1 MSVFFGTSPSNR
13 ACYGQNCVS
22 PKKDKMRQIY
32 QKIPEL
38 IEASQ
43 VGAYCTVVETK
54 GSTPQK
60 PGSKLLI
67 LPDLR
72 NVGTLGGGCV
82 EAEARRQAIGL
93 MQGGMPRLLEFQLD
107 SDYGWDDGLIC
118 GGNMKIFIDLPKTH
132 AEAEMFER
140 LQSLNEEQ
148 VPLVC
153 ATVVTSEKQGIQVGM
168 KMIFANTG
176 ERIGTLG
183 DPALETAIAA
193 KTDEVL
199 KDNRAVLLRE
209 NETAAVFLEPL
220 QPRPT
225 LLIAGAGHVGQALC
239 HLGNWLDF
247 DIVIVDDRADFASAE
262 RLPEADKIIVGDIET
277 ELRNYPIT
285 PLTYVVIVTRGHQHD
300 ESALHAVVESDA
312 RYIGL
317 IGSRRKIKLIFDDLL
332 DLGIPT
338 ERLQRV
344 YAPVG
349 LNINS
354 KTVPEIAVSIASQL
368 IQIRN
373 AAENVHTFNA
383 EPERMP
389 TVKVA
394 GA

>member
-1 MSVFFGTSPSNR
+1 
-13 ACYGQNCVS
+13 
-22 PKKDKMRQIY
+22 MREIY

-38 IEASQ
+38 IESSQ

-93 MQGGMPRLLEFQLD
+93 MQGGVPRLLEFQLD

-118 GGNMKIFIDLPKTH
+118 GGNMKIFIDLPRTL
-132 AEAEMFER
+132 AESEMFER
-140 LQSLNEEQ
+140 LQALNEEK

-153 ATVVTSEKQGIQVGM
+153 ATVVTSEKQGIVVGM
-168 KMIFANTG
+168 KMIFATNG

-183 DPALETAIAA
+183 DSALEAA
-193 KTDEVL
+193 VEEKTTGVL
-199 KDNRAVLLRE
+199 EGNRAVLFEE
-209 NETAAVFLEPL
+209 NESAAVFLEPL

-239 HLGNWLDF
+239 HLGSWLDF
-247 DIVIVDDRADFASAE
+247 DIVIVDDRVDFASTE
-262 RLPEADKIIVGDIET
+262 RLPEAHKIIVGDIAT

-300 ESALHAVVESDA
+300 ESALHSVVESDA

-332 DLGIPT
+332 EIGISK

-373 AAENVHTFNA
+373 AAEGVNTFDA

-389 TVKVA
+389 TIKVA

>member
-1 MSVFFGTSPSNR
+1 
-13 ACYGQNCVS
+13 
-22 PKKDKMRQIY
+22 MREIY

-38 IEASQ
+38 IGSSQ

-118 GGNMKIFIDLPKTH
+118 GGNMKIFIDLPKTA

-140 LQSLNEEQ
+140 LQALNDEKI
-148 VPLVC
+148 PLVC
-153 ATVVTSEKQGIQVGM
+153 ATIVASEKPGVEVGM

-183 DPALETAIAA
+183 NTVLETAIEE
-193 KTDEVL
+193 KTDGVL
-199 KDNRAVLLRE
+199 KDNRAVLFRK

-247 DIVIVDDRADFASAE
+247 DVVIVDDRVDFASAE

-332 DLGIPT
+332 DLGIST
-338 ERLQRV
+338 ESLQRV

-354 KTVPEIAVSIASQL
+354 KTVPEIAVSIASQI

-373 AAENVHTFNA
+373 AAENVHTVDA
-383 EPERMP
+383 QPERMP

>member
-1 MSVFFGTSPSNR
+1 
-13 ACYGQNCVS
+13 
-22 PKKDKMRQIY
+22 MREIY

-38 IEASQ
+38 IGSSQ

-67 LPDLR
+67 LPDLQ

-118 GGNMKIFIDLPKTH
+118 GGNMKIFIDLPKTLT
-132 AEAEMFER
+132 EAEMFER
-140 LQSLNEEQ
+140 LQALNEEQ
-148 VPLVC
+148 IPLVC
-153 ATVVTSEKQGIQVGM
+153 ATVVTSEKQGIEVGM
-168 KMIFANTG
+168 KMIFATNG

-183 DPALETAIAA
+183 DSTLETAVEE
-193 KTDEVL
+193 KVPEVL
-199 KDNRAVLLRE
+199 ENNRAVLFQE
-209 NETAAVFLEPL
+209 NETAALFLEPL

-239 HLGNWLDF
+239 HLGSWLDF
-247 DIVIVDDRADFASAE
+247 DIAIVDDRADFASAD
-262 RLPEADKIIVGDIET
+262 RLPEADKIIIGDIAT

-300 ESALHAVVESDA
+300 ESALHSVVESNA

-332 DLGIPT
+332 EIGIPK
-338 ERLQRV
+338 EKLQRV

-354 KTVPEIAVSIASQL
+354 KTVPEIAVSIVSQL

-373 AAENVHTFNA
+373 ASEDVTTFDA
-383 EPERMP
+383 QPQRMP

>member
-1 MSVFFGTSPSNR
+1 
-13 ACYGQNCVS
+13 
-22 PKKDKMRQIY
+22 MREIY

-38 IEASQ
+38 IESSQ

-93 MQGGMPRLLEFQLD
+93 MQGGGPRLLEFQLD

-118 GGNMKIFIDLPKTH
+118 GGNMKIFIDLPRTR
-132 AEAEMFER
+132 AESEMFER
-140 LQSLNEEQ
+140 LQALNAEKI
-148 VPLVC
+148 PLVC
-153 ATVVTSEKQGIQVGM
+153 ATVVSSEKQGVEVGM
-168 KMIFANTG
+168 KMIFATNG
-176 ERIGTLG
+176 ERIGMLG
-183 DPALETAIAA
+183 DSALEAA
-193 KTDEVL
+193 VEEKMPGVL
-199 KDNRAVLLRE
+199 EENRAVLFQE
-209 NETAAVFLEPL
+209 NETTGIFLEPL

-239 HLGNWLDF
+239 HLGSWLDF
-247 DIVIVDDRADFASAE
+247 DIVIVDDRADFASAD
-262 RLPEADKIIVGDIET
+262 RLPEADKIIVGDIAT

-285 PLTYVVIVTRGHQHD
+285 PLSYVVIVTRGHQHD
-300 ESALHAVVESDA
+300 ESALHSVVESNA

-332 DLGIPT
+332 ELGISK
-338 ERLQRV
+338 ERLRRV

-373 AAENVHTFNA
+373 AADNVHTFDA
-383 EPERMP
+383 QPERMP
-389 TVKVA
+389 TIKVT

>member
-1 MSVFFGTSPSNR
+1 
-13 ACYGQNCVS
+13 
-22 PKKDKMRQIY
+22 MREIY
-32 QKIPEL
+32 QKISEL
-38 IEASQ
+38 IDSDQ

-72 NVGTLGGGCV
+72 NIGTLGGGCV

-93 MQGGMPRLLEFQLD
+93 MQDGKPRLLQFQLD

-118 GGNMKIFIDLPKTH
+118 GGHMKIFIDLPKTR
-132 AEAEMFER
+132 AEAEMFVR
-140 LQSLNEEQ
+140 LQDLNTAK

-153 ATVVTSEKQGIQVGM
+153 ATVVESEQNDVDVGM
-168 KMIFANTG
+168 KMIYAING

-183 DPALETAIAA
+183 NMALEADIESEISDILDKNQPITYQQ
-193 KTDEVL
+193 
-199 KDNRAVLLRE
+199 KDSS
-209 NETAAVFLEPL
+209 TVFLEPL

-239 HLGNWLDF
+239 HLGSWLDF
-247 DIVIVDDRADFASAE
+247 DIVIVDDRADFASTE
-262 RLPEADKIIVGDIET
+262 RLPEADDIIVGDIAE
-277 ELRNYPIT
+277 ELRNYPINH
-285 PLTYVVIVTRGHQHD
+285 LTYVVIVTRGHQHD
-300 ESALHAVVESDA
+300 ESALHSVVESEA

-332 DLGIPT
+332 EVGIPI

-344 YAPVG
+344 FAPIG
-349 LNINS
+349 LDINS

-368 IQIRN
+368 IQVRN
-373 AAENVHTFNA
+373 SAENVDYYESQPA
-383 EPERMP
+383 RMP
-389 TVKVA
+389 TIKL
-394 GA
+394 

>member
-1 MSVFFGTSPSNR
+1 
-13 ACYGQNCVS
+13 
-22 PKKDKMRQIY
+22 MREIY

-38 IEASQ
+38 IESSQ

-118 GGNMKIFIDLPKTH
+118 GGNMKIFIDLPKTT
-132 AEAEMFER
+132 AEADMFER
-140 LQSLNEEQ
+140 LQSLNAEK

-153 ATVVTSEKQGIQVGM
+153 ATVVTSEKQSVAVGM
-168 KMIFANTG
+168 KMIFATNG

-183 DPALETAIAA
+183 DSPLEIAVEG
-193 KTDEVL
+193 KIPQVL
-199 KDNRAVLLRE
+199 EDNRALLFQE
-209 NETAAVFLEPL
+209 NETAGVFLEPL

-239 HLGNWLDF
+239 HLGSWLDF

-262 RLPEADKIIVGDIET
+262 RLPEADKIIVGDIAT
-277 ELRNYPIT
+277 ELCNYPIT

-300 ESALHAVVESDA
+300 ESALHSVVESNA

-332 DLGIPT
+332 EVGIPK
-338 ERLQRV
+338 EKLQRV
-344 YAPVG
+344 YAPIG
-349 LNINS
+349 LDINS

-373 AAENVHTFNA
+373 TADNIHTFDA
-383 EPERMP
+383 QPERMP